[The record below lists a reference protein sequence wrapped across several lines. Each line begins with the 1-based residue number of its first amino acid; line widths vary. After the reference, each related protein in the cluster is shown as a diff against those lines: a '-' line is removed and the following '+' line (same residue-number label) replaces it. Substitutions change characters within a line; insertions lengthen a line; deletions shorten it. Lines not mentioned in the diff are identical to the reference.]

1 MGNKNDDKRKIKEK
15 RGKIPGY
22 LKHWLSASDSPRPRE
37 HSPSCPTGAARIR
50 LPPSHRDSQGPR
62 KSDSRNP
69 SNSPSSRAPGS
80 LPWHRL
86 CCRRRGSNLTS
97 ACLCLINLQYIPTF
111 KERKR
116 RKEKK
121 REEKR
126 RKEKKREER
135 RERRDGNK
143 KQKILAF
150 DATAVCSSVF
160 EGFASTCLSSLEIC
174 STICLIWIEC
184 CLTMSSMILNVT
196 RTTCYFI

>member
-1 MGNKNDDKRKIKEK
+1 MGNKNNDKRKVKEK

-37 HSPSCPTGAARIR
+37 HLPSCPTGAARIR

-69 SNSPSSRAPGS
+69 PNSPSSRAPGS

-126 RKEKKREER
+126 RKERRGGREEMVIR
-135 RERRDGNK
+135 NK
-143 KQKILAF
+143 RYSLSMPPRSAARFSRASPPLAF
-150 DATAVCSSVF
+150 RASKFVLP
-160 EGFASTCLSSLEIC
+160 FA
-174 STICLIWIEC
+174 
-184 CLTMSSMILNVT
+184 
-196 RTTCYFI
+196 